1 MSHSRANSSRDLV
14 VDVAETAEGA
24 FAVDL
29 RQSIVAWNA
38 AAEALLGYGEQE
50 VLGRKCGSVLGICGT
65 RGADCDTQR
74 CNAIANML
82 RGRLTS
88 HIEVE
93 VQARTGSV
101 RRLSMSIVPTHSTN
115 GDVHVLHLF
124 HDIGQDRRQAS
135 ADDHAAMVRATHPPM
150 QTDSHGRGRGEV
162 PRQLTHREREVLH
175 LLAAGQTTKEIA
187 AALSI
192 SPITVRNHVTRVI
205 EKLDVKTRLQAVVA
219 ASHWGLI

>member
-1 MSHSRANSSRDLV
+1 
-14 VDVAETAEGA
+14 
-24 FAVDL
+24 
-29 RQSIVAWNA
+29 
-38 AAEALLGYGEQE
+38 
-50 VLGRKCGSVLGICGT
+50 VLGQKCGAVLGICGPHGT
-65 RGADCDTQR
+65 ECNFQR

-82 RGRLTS
+82 QGRLTP

-101 RRLSMSIVPTHSTN
+101 RRLSMSIVPTHSTS

-124 HDIGQDRRQAS
+124 HDIGQERRQAS
-135 ADDHAAMVRATHPPM
+135 TDDHLAVVGATHPPM
-150 QTDSHGRGRGEV
+150 QTGGLDRGRGDV
-162 PRQLTHREREVLH
+162 PLQLTHREREVLH
-175 LLAAGQTTKEIA
+175 LLAAGQTTKDIA

>member
-1 MSHSRANSSRDLV
+1 

-29 RQSIVAWNA
+29 RQSIVSWNA

-50 VLGRKCGSVLGICGT
+50 VLGLKCGAVLGICGL
-65 RGADCDTQR
+65 RGSECDTQR
-74 CNAIANML
+74 CNAIANVL
-82 RGRLTS
+82 RGRLTP

-101 RRLSMSIVPTHSTN
+101 RRLSMSIVRTHSAS

-124 HDIGQDRRQAS
+124 HDIGQERHQS
-135 ADDHAAMVRATHPPM
+135 STDDHLTVVGATQPPT
-150 QTDSHGRGRGEV
+150 QAGTLDRSRGDV
-162 PRQLTHREREVLH
+162 PLQLTHREREVLH
-175 LLAAGQTTKEIA
+175 LLAAGQTTKDIA

>member
-1 MSHSRANSSRDLV
+1 MNYSRANSSRDLL

-38 AAEALLGYGEQE
+38 AAEALLGYGEHE

-65 RGADCDTQR
+65 RGPGCDTQR
-74 CNAIANML
+74 CDAIANMMH
-82 RGRLTS
+82 GRLTP

-93 VQARTGSV
+93 VRARTGNI
-101 RRLSMSIVPTHSTN
+101 RRLSISIVPTHSTS

-135 ADDHAAMVRATHPPM
+135 ADDQLAIVSPTHPPM
-150 QTDSHGRGRGEV
+150 QLDAYERNRGEL
-162 PRQLTHREREVLH
+162 PLQLTHREREVLH

-219 ASHWGLI
+219 ASHWGLL

>member
-1 MSHSRANSSRDLV
+1 MSHSRANSSWDLV

-38 AAEALLGYGEQE
+38 AAEELLGYGEQE
-50 VLGRKCGSVLGICGT
+50 VLGRKCGSVLGICGA

-74 CNAIANML
+74 CNAIANMVQ
-82 RGRLTS
+82 GRLTS
-88 HIEVE
+88 HMEVE
-93 VQARTGSV
+93 VRARTGSV
-101 RRLSMSIVPTHSTN
+101 RRLSMSIVPTHSTS

-124 HDIGQDRRQAS
+124 HDIGQDPRQAS
-135 ADDHAAMVRATHPPM
+135 ADYQPAMVGANHPPM
-150 QTDSHGRGRGEV
+150 QTDSHDRSRGEV
-162 PRQLTHREREVLH
+162 PLQLTHREREVLH
-175 LLAAGQTTKEIA
+175 LLAAGQTTKDIA
-187 AALSI
+187 TALSI

-219 ASHWGLI
+219 ASHWGLL

>member
-14 VDVAETAEGA
+14 VDVAEIAEGA

-38 AAEALLGYGEQE
+38 AAEELLGYGEQE
-50 VLGRKCGSVLGICGT
+50 VLGRKCGSVLGICGA
-65 RGADCDTQR
+65 RGPDCDTRR

-82 RGRLTS
+82 RGRLTP

-93 VQARTGSV
+93 VQAGTGRI
-101 RRLSMSIVPTHSTN
+101 RRLSMTIVPTRSTS
-115 GDVHVLHLF
+115 GDAHVLHLF
-124 HDIGQDRRQAS
+124 HDIGPDRRQPS
-135 ADDHAAMVRATHPPM
+135 ADDHPAMVGVPHPPM
-150 QTDSHGRGRGEV
+150 LTDGPGRSRGEV
-162 PRQLTHREREVLH
+162 PLQLTHREREVLH
-175 LLAAGQTTKEIA
+175 LLAAGQTTKDIA

>member
-1 MSHSRANSSRDLV
+1 MSYSRANSSRDLV

-24 FAVDL
+24 FVVDL

-50 VLGRKCGSVLGICGT
+50 VLGLKCGAVLGICGPHG
-65 RGADCDTQR
+65 RECDTQR
-74 CNAIANML
+74 CDAIANMV
-82 RGRLTS
+82 RGRLTP

-93 VQARTGSV
+93 VRARTGSI
-101 RRLSMSIVPTHSTN
+101 RRLSMSIVPTHSPS

-124 HDIGQDRRQAS
+124 HDIGQNRRLAS
-135 ADDHAAMVRATHPPM
+135 ADDHPTKALTPHPPTH
-150 QTDSHGRGRGEV
+150 TDGRDRSRGEV
-162 PRQLTHREREVLH
+162 PLQLTHREREVLH
-175 LLAAGQTTKEIA
+175 LLAAGQTTKDIA